1 MIDDATPTNE
11 VPAGSPAAGTA
22 ANAAAGAASAPP
34 PAGLVLRGEGFVLR
48 PWRTDDAASLA
59 TNADNRNVW
68 SNLRTR
74 FPRPYTPDAARLW
87 ISRCISGRER
97 GLQLA
102 IDVDGLAVGG
112 IAVELVTANAP
123 RTGEI
128 GYWLGEAHWGRGI
141 GGAAV
146 RLVCPLAFERLRLDR
161 LRAVVRDSNV
171 ASLRILERSGFR
183 LESRIRR
190 SDRRPG
196 SAVVEVVYTREKA
209 ATAAKVIA
217 AAPND
222 HTGDEDA
229 AVTASRT
236 SSSSAPSAKA

>member
-1 MIDDATPTNE
+1 MIDDAPSTNAL
-11 VPAGSPAAGTA
+11 PGASAAVSDT
-22 ANAAAGAASAPP
+22 AAGAVGTPP
-34 PAGLVLRGEGFVLR
+34 PAGFLLRGEGFVLR
-48 PWRTDDAASLA
+48 AWRTDDAASLA

-102 IDVDGLAVGG
+102 IDVDGQAVGG

-183 LESRIRR
+183 LESRMRR

-196 SAVVEVVYTREKA
+196 SAVVEVVYTREKG
-209 ATAAKVIA
+209 A
-217 AAPND
+217 AAPHAN
-222 HTGDEDA
+222 A
-229 AVTASRT
+229 APADPNAGGEVAALTASGT
-236 SSSSAPSAKA
+236 ASSSAPSAKA